1 MVVKLRLEE
10 LKWIATAFLI
20 IGFGLFSAGNNFGW
34 YIQISGGVLWTMAAL
49 RMNDKPLLITN
60 VVMITVGVIGK
71 FLGN

>member
-1 MVVKLRLEE
+1 MVVKLKLEE
-10 LKWIATAFLI
+10 LKWIATALLI
-20 IGFGLFSAGNNFGW
+20 VGFGLFSAGNGFGW
-34 YIQISGGVLWTMAAL
+34 YIQIGGGVLWTMAAL